1 MQRYI
6 TKYFNLTKYILMI
19 ICMHYTLQTMILCMQ
34 GFTAIAIALIKAGAD
49 LQHIPNSSTSSTA
62 CSSAAFMRGP
72 SQSPLAEACR
82 GGHTA
87 IVRALLEAG
96 AAKNQTNDIGW
107 TPLHEVCMHT
117 IYTADV
123 QHDLYVVG
131 LLRSV
136 FKTVDS

>member
-1 MQRYI
+1 MCIRH
-6 TKYFNLTKYILMI
+6 K
-19 ICMHYTLQTMILCMQ
+19 LQTTLACMQ
-34 GFTAIAIALIKAGAD
+34 GFTAIALVLIKAGAD
-49 LQHIPNSSTSSTA
+49 LQHIPNTSTSSTS

-107 TPLHEVCMHT
+107 TPLHEVFMHY
-117 IYTADV
+117 IYS
-123 QHDLYVVG
+123 LYI
-131 LLRSV
+131 
-136 FKTVDS
+136 T